1 MAGGP
6 NAAIMMCLHFAGKA
20 ARVAEGIEDDLCRCE
35 ECGGRFGIDWS
46 HGQITR
52 PCNTMMRGV
61 APLVVMRPK
70 LTLLMFELAS
80 VGLLNTGV
88 LVRF

>member
-46 HGQITR
+46 HGQPQKTH
-52 PCNTMMRGV
+52 
-61 APLVVMRPK
+61 
-70 LTLLMFELAS
+70 LAAHP
-80 VGLLNTGV
+80 G
-88 LVRF
+88 RAC